1 MKTQLIRSL
10 TLASS
15 FLFASAAFGQ
25 VVITDPND
33 TNILPSLQSIGSGC
47 AEDSGASAH
56 WEGATLV
63 VNFSEMVAEKGQG
76 VSLTQSRKT
85 CSLTL
90 DLKLPKGLSYALA
103 AYSAEGYDDLA
114 DKDVRNFTVSNFFQG
129 DGATASSSSEATGPL
144 SKSFRTR
151 HWNSQDEL
159 LWSPC
164 GESRAQTITAALR
177 VANGGDRAAESVSGL
192 DSLRLTFRIKQ
203 CAPVLR

>member
-1 MKTQLIRSL
+1 MKTQLFRSL
-10 TLASS
+10 TIASS
-15 FLFASAAFGQ
+15 FLFASAAFSQ
-25 VVITDPND
+25 DVTPDASNS
-33 TNILPSLQSIGSGC
+33 NILPSLQSIGSGC

-76 VSLTQSRKT
+76 ISLTQSRKT

-103 AYSAEGYDDLA
+103 AYTAVGYDDLA
-114 DKDVRNFTVSNFFQG
+114 DKDTRNFTITNFFQG
-129 DGATASSSSEATGPL
+129 DGETASSSSESTGPL

-151 HWNSQDEL
+151 HWNSSSEL

-177 VANGGDRAAESVSGL
+177 VANGGDRASESVAGL
-192 DSLRLTFRIKQ
+192 DSLRLTFRVRQ
-203 CAPVLR
+203 CAAVLR